1 MNKLLLAFGTAIL
14 IATIT
19 MASPTPSRA
28 WGWEGG
34 GGTWAPEIRV
44 EPYPLTRCD
53 WWWDFGVRSW
63 CHYHVRYYEYRRHRH
78 VLRVRG

>member
-1 MNKLLLAFGTAIL
+1 MKKLLLALGMAIL

-34 GGTWAPEIRV
+34 GGTWAPEIRL

-53 WWWDFGVRSW
+53 WWWSFQVRDYCW
-63 CHYHVRYYEYRRHRH
+63 YHVRYWNHYRRRH
-78 VLRVRG
+78 VIHVRG